1 MILQKPISL
10 LFEQLSHSLETL
22 TDQQYCFPLAVLSQS
37 TIGQHLRH
45 IVEFFQELEKGY
57 ETGLVCYDKRQR
69 NHQIET
75 DRLFAIQKLHE
86 IIDSLPKPD
95 KAMMLTASLTI
106 ENGNNQLEFQTNY
119 NRELLYNLEHT
130 VHHMAFIR
138 TGIEAVSVIKLPAQF
153 GVAEST
159 LQSRKVCA
167 Q

>member
-1 MILQKPISL
+1 MKLQTPITL
-10 LFEQLSHSLETL
+10 LFEQLGHSVEKL
-22 TDQQYCFPLAVLSQS
+22 TDEQYCFPAAVLSQA

-45 IVEFFQELEKGY
+45 IIEFFLELNKGY
-57 ETGLVCYDKRQR
+57 ETGSVNYDKRQR
-69 NHQIET
+69 DHRIET

-86 IIDSLPKPD
+86 VLDGLPRPD
-95 KAMMLTASLTI
+95 KNLTLVASLTP
-106 ENGNNQLEFQTNY
+106 ENNSQHEFKTNY

-138 TGIEAVSVIKLPAQF
+138 TGIEAVSVIQLPVQF